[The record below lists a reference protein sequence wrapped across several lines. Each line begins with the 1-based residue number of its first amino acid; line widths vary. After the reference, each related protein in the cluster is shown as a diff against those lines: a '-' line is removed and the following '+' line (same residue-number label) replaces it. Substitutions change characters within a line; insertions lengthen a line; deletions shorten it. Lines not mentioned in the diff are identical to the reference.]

1 MASLCLS
8 EGSGAKEEQPRR
20 PRNSS
25 PAPRAE
31 QSVHCVSVCECA
43 SGAPSTAA
51 GGAIHSFPPFGA
63 GRGRVSGAQFG
74 GLNFGNDKG
83 LWGKG
88 DDPAVS
94 VDRAVICLTSNGAS
108 KARKK
113 PSVLLDKET
122 GAGERKVRGPTVSER
137 AEQKVVTKDRAVA
150 RAQGCPRP
158 AVGGGVS
165 PKGVGVMTRPGGAL
179 QAPGTRR

>member
-108 KARKK
+108 KARKNHRFYWIK
-113 PSVLLDKET
+113 KQ
-122 GAGERKVRGPTVSER
+122 ERGRGKYGDPLSASEQSR
-137 AEQKVVTKDRAVA
+137 KW
-150 RAQGCPRP
+150 
-158 AVGGGVS
+158 S
-165 PKGVGVMTRPGGAL
+165 PKTEQWPELRDARGRPWVVGSPRKGWA
-179 QAPGTRR
+179 